1 MGLVVGSII
10 IIWLMV
16 VITAIRARPAQTVG
30 DAEEKSGK
38 RSINDEK

>member
-10 IIWLMV
+10 LIWLMA
-16 VITAIRARPAQTVG
+16 VITVIRARPAQTAD
-30 DAEEKSGK
+30 DAAEKSRK